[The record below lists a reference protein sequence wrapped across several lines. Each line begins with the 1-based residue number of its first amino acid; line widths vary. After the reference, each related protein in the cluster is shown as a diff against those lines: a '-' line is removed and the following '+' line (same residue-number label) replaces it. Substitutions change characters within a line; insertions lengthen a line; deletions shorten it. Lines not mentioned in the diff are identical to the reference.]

1 MVLGRFA
8 IFLDNADATYFAGQ
22 EITGKVH
29 IWNEAKKNVKG
40 NCRPENTFSGNFIVW
55 FVLGIYVECRG
66 VARVDFAK
74 QEPKWRTIRRR
85 GRSSHRE
92 LSYVTVHHKSFE
104 EYFYQRVI
112 LKDGGT

>member
-1 MVLGRFA
+1 MR
-8 IFLDNADATYFAGQ
+8 
-22 EITGKVH
+22 
-29 IWNEAKKNVKG
+29 
-40 NCRPENTFSGNFIVW
+40 

-112 LKDGGT
+112 LKDGGTKQMNIKKKQKITFEILERKRKLGAE